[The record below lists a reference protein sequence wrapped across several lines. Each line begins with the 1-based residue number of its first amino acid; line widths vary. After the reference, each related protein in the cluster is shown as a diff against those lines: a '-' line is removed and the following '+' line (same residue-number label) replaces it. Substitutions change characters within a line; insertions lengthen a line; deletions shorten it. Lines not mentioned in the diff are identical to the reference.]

1 LRHPPKS
8 GLKGQNIL
16 VEVSDLKVGT
26 VVDIASKE
34 IVETPNMQG
43 QLKITNKS
51 KDILDIQAVTFG
63 NLDETGMPI
72 PFQSG
77 EKASKV
83 CLFLKVTKPEEK
95 IE

>member
-8 GLKGQNIL
+8 GLKGQSFL
-16 VEVSDLKVGT
+16 LELSDLQVLMT
-26 VVDIASKE
+26 VDMASKE

-77 EKASKV
+77 ENAS
-83 CLFLKVTKPEEK
+83 
-95 IE
+95 

>member
-1 LRHPPKS
+1 
-8 GLKGQNIL
+8 
-16 VEVSDLKVGT
+16 
-26 VVDIASKE
+26 VDFASKE
-34 IVETPNMQG
+34 IVETSNIQG

-51 KDILDIQAVTFG
+51 KDILDIQAVRFG

-83 CLFLKVTKPEEK
+83 SLFLNVTKPEEK

>member
-1 LRHPPKS
+1 VSSPKVR
-8 GLKGQNIL
+8 LKGLNFL
-16 VEVSDLKVGT
+16 VELSDLKVGT

-34 IVETPNMQG
+34 IVEAPNMQG
-43 QLKITNKS
+43 QLKITNES
-51 KDILDIQAVTFG
+51 KDILDIQAVTLG

-83 CLFLKVTKPEEK
+83 SLFLKVTKPEEK